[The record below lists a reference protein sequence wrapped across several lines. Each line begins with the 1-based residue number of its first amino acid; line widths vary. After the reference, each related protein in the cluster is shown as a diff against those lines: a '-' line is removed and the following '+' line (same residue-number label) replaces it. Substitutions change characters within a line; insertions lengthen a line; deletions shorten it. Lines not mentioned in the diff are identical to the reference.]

1 MKQRIL
7 FIDNLKCFAIF
18 CVVLGHALQYTS
30 GKYLEDNFVFNFIYT
45 FHMPLFMMM
54 SGYFFRTSLNLGLW
68 SFVEKKTMQLLL
80 PAICW
85 SIIKIPLTSISDIGG
100 GISFIIGSLW
110 FLKSTFICY
119 IVTYIAV
126 KVFKSEKIAY
136 AMIFILP
143 FFVNIN
149 VSTFMLNYML
159 PSFVVGIWLNKYYS
173 EMMERRNLVLGVCAI
188 IFILLL
194 PYWEFSEY
202 YYTPIFLD
210 ELSFSIN
217 GACIYL
223 HRMLI
228 GISGSITLFLL
239 FSFCNRSH
247 HLVSQIGQST
257 LGIYIMNGLISDFH
271 RHIYHYSVQ
280 SEWLCLAIS
289 LLITLAQL
297 PLIMYAIALINKH
310 KYSSILLLGKIR

>member
-1 MKQRIL
+1 
-7 FIDNLKCFAIF
+7 
-18 CVVLGHALQYTS
+18 
-30 GKYLEDNFVFNFIYT
+30 
-45 FHMPLFMMM
+45 
-54 SGYFFRTSLNLGLW
+54 
-68 SFVEKKTMQLLL
+68 MQLLL

-100 GISFIIGSLW
+100 ISFIIGSLW

-119 IVTYIAV
+119 IITYIAV

-173 EMMERRNLVLGVCAI
+173 EVMERRNLVLGVCAI

-202 YYTPIFLD
+202 YYTPTFLD

-271 RHIYHYSVQ
+271 RHI
-280 SEWLCLAIS
+280 S
-289 LLITLAQL
+289 LLSAIRMALLSNFFVDNIATITLDYVCDCL
-297 PLIMYAIALINKH
+297 D
-310 KYSSILLLGKIR
+310 